1 MIKILLAI
9 ALGGSL
15 GALAR
20 FGVAHWVALIWPK
33 AFPLATLLIN
43 VSGCLLIGIL
53 YALWLQRPE
62 LSPLLRQ
69 GLFIG
74 FLGAFTT
81 FSTFSLDTLRL
92 LENGEGLMA
101 LGYVLLSVCICLLA
115 TWAGLALTRSVAG
128 L

>member
-1 MIKILLAI
+1 MIRTIAVI

-20 FGVAHWVALIWPK
+20 FGLAQWVAAHWPK
-33 AFPLATLLIN
+33 AFALATLAVNLI
-43 VSGCLLIGIL
+43 GCLIIGIL
-53 YALWLQRPE
+53 YGLWMHRPE
-62 LSPLLRQ
+62 FSPLLKQ

-92 LENGEGLMA
+92 VENGEGLTA
-101 LGYVLLSVCICLLA
+101 LGYVLLSVCVCLIA
-115 TWAGLALTRSVAG
+115 TWAGLSLTR
-128 L
+128 